1 MDEKLNDYLI
11 QEINKSIQSLN
22 QNKDQLIEELKKYEG
37 RYGALEKA
45 ELEQDLS
52 KIDSELESR
61 RLDLAKIETRREIM
75 AQIREVQEKEEADY
89 QKLLKEREECK
100 AEINGL
106 ADKREFVNGALGPV
120 EEQHKL
126 EQELEKMNA
135 SIAKMNKLKEQHKN
149 DLNEH
154 TAVIEELLKKY
165 NIQEKYKS
173 ELHSEQDV
181 PAPETKQPEEAK
193 SIEVPSEENKETTPV
208 IDDTQK
214 DNKTEQ
220 AETIKTEGSAENE
233 QPHKETDASDV
244 LKSIDKSLE
253 DLKNPNAQKAQTNRV
268 VVPKSVEPK
277 QQPSKEPKVAKQ
289 ETTITIQEPK
299 ESTTEQKEPINP
311 STQTTEP
318 TQKTTDGQTQEE
330 SITVEPEEFFTSAP
344 KKIQNITCSVI
355 DGKLVYTISG
365 IYEDGKQF
373 SVDKETTPN
382 KLTREEKRSLS
393 KKIDKYS
400 IGNIDAQIYRILK
413 DDKMFKNTAL
423 VFDYMEQINRL
434 SSLANI
440 EKNDDMILKYNL
452 QELGSTK
459 LSFLQK
465 SQIKHIAN
473 NNYLDGIAEYIK
485 PKSRIKEF
493 FERSKQKLLEAGNK
507 AKVKQVEESKTGK
520 HVKSKYEVL
529 SRKDRIYYLYREYSK
544 EDGFDF
550 NEFCETMDLTPEER
564 KELEG
569 YEKANADAKAFHK
582 GIKSPV
588 EYKATSAQQ
597 MEAEQAE
604 KGHEQDEKQNKSR

>member
-45 ELEQDLS
+45 EFEQDLS

-165 NIQEKYKS
+165 NIREKYKS

-277 QQPSKEPKVAKQ
+277 QQSSKEPKVAKQ

-382 KLTREEKRSLS
+382 KLTRQEKRSLA
-393 KKIDKYS
+393 KKMDKYG
-400 IGNIDAQIYRILK
+400 IENIDPQIYRILRE
-413 DDKMFKNTAL
+413 DPLFRNTGLL
-423 VFDYMEQINRL
+423 VDYMEQINRL
-434 SSLANI
+434 SSIDNNSK
-440 EKNDDMILKYNL
+440 EDDMKICYDL
-452 QELGSTK
+452 QDLRSAKFG
-459 LSFLQK
+459 FLQK
-465 SQIKHIAN
+465 SQIKSIARR
-473 NNYLDGIAEYIK
+473 NYLEEIAEYIK
-485 PKSRIKEF
+485 PKSRFKTF
-493 FERSKQKLLEAGNK
+493 MDRMKQKLLPTGNGSKENEYVEAK
-507 AKVKQVEESKTGK
+507 KDEIITKQGEDMPRE
-520 HVKSKYEVL
+520 
-529 SRKDRIYYLYREYSK
+529 DRIYSTYKDLSK

-550 NEFCETMDLTPEER
+550 DKFCEDMELTPEER
-564 KELEG
+564 NDLEY
-569 YEKANADAKAFHK
+569 YERVNSASKAFHR
-582 GIKSPV
+582 GIKNPV
-588 EYKATSAQQ
+588 EYKAPSAQQ
-597 MEAEQAE
+597 QSDDKQAKKE
-604 KGHEQDEKQNKSR
+604 HEQDEK

>member
-11 QEINKSIQSLN
+11 QEINKSIESLN

-45 ELEQDLS
+45 EFEQDLS

-135 SIAKMNKLKEQHKN
+135 SIAKMDKLKEQHKN

-165 NIQEKYKS
+165 NIREKYKS

-193 SIEVPSEENKETTPV
+193 SIEVPSEENKET
-208 IDDTQK
+208 
-214 DNKTEQ
+214 
-220 AETIKTEGSAENE
+220 
-233 QPHKETDASDV
+233 DASDV

-253 DLKNPNAQKAQTNRV
+253 DLKNPNAQNAQTDKV
-268 VVPKSVEPK
+268 VVPKNVEPK
-277 QQPSKEPKVAKQ
+277 QQASTEPKTVKQ
-289 ETTITIQEPK
+289 EATTTIQEPK
-299 ESTTEQKEPINP
+299 DSTTVQQEPINP
-311 STQTTEP
+311 ATQATEQTP
-318 TQKTTDGQTQEE
+318 KTTDEQTQEE
-330 SITVEPEEFFTSAP
+330 SITVEADEFFKSAP
-344 KKIQNITCSVI
+344 KKIQNITCSVR

-365 IYEDGKQF
+365 LDEEGKQF
-373 SVDKETTPN
+373 SVDREATP
-382 KLTREEKRSLS
+382 KRLTREEKRSIT
-393 KKIDKYS
+393 KKIDRYS
-400 IGNIDAQIYRILK
+400 IRNIDAQIYRILK

-440 EKNDDMILKYNL
+440 EKDDDMILKYNL

-485 PKSRIKEF
+485 PKSKIQEF
-493 FERSKQKLLEAGNK
+493 INKFKQKAITDGKARETKRKEKTSKHEKSRLMTGEEKIYLLY
-507 AKVKQVEESKTGK
+507 QYESK
-520 HVKSKYEVL
+520 
-529 SRKDRIYYLYREYSK
+529 DP
-544 EDGFDF
+544 DFDF
-550 NEFCETMDLTPEER
+550 EQFCETFGVTPEER
-564 KELEG
+564 KKLEV
-569 YEKANADAKAFHK
+569 YEKVNADSKAFHK
-582 GIKSPV
+582 GIKNPV
-588 EYKATSAQQ
+588 TYKEDSLQSNN
-597 MEAEQAE
+597 EKEQRLNE
-604 KGHEQDEKQNKSR
+604 PRTNEQEDKEL

>member
-11 QEINKSIQSLN
+11 QEINKSIESLN

-45 ELEQDLS
+45 EFEQDLS

-89 QKLLKEREECK
+89 QKLLKEREDCK

-106 ADKREFVNGALGPV
+106 AGKREFVNGALGPI
-120 EEQHKL
+120 EKQHNL

-135 SIAKMNKLKEQHKN
+135 SIAKFDKLREQHKN

-165 NIQEKYKS
+165 NIREKYKS
-173 ELHSEQDV
+173 ELETKQDA
-181 PAPETKQPEEAK
+181 PAPETKKAE
-193 SIEVPSEENKETTPV
+193 STVVPSEEKKEPTPV

-220 AETIKTEGSAENE
+220 VETITVEGPAENE
-233 QPHKETDASDV
+233 QPHRETDASDV
-244 LKSIDKSLE
+244 LKNIDKSLE
-253 DLKNPNAQKAQTNRV
+253 DLKNPAQKAQTNRV

-277 QQPSKEPKVAKQ
+277 QQPSTEPKVAKQ
-289 ETTITIQEPK
+289 ETTITTQEPK
-299 ESTTEQKEPINP
+299 ESTTEQKEPTNP

-365 IYEDGKQF
+365 IDEDGKQF
-373 SVDKETTPN
+373 SVDRETTPK

-413 DDKMFKNTAL
+413 NDSFFKNTSL
-423 VFDYMEQINRL
+423 IYDYMDQIDRL
-434 SSLANI
+434 SSFEEGAK
-440 EKNDDMILKYNL
+440 EDDMMIKYDLQNL
-452 QELGSTK
+452 HSTK

-465 SQIKHIAN
+465 GQIKSIARRN
-473 NNYLDGIAEYIK
+473 FIEEIAEYIK
-485 PKSRIKEF
+485 PKSRFKEF
-493 FERSKQKLLEAGNK
+493 IDRFKQKALPEGKEKETKREEKGAKHEKSKLMTNEERIYLLYK
-507 AKVKQVEESKTGK
+507 YESKD
-520 HVKSKYEVL
+520 
-529 SRKDRIYYLYREYSK
+529 KD
-544 EDGFDF
+544 FDL
-550 NEFCETMDLTPEER
+550 NQFCETFGVTPEQR
-564 KELEG
+564 KELEV
-569 YEKANADAKAFHK
+569 YEKVNADSKTFHE
-582 GIKSPV
+582 GIKNPV
-588 EYKATSAQQ
+588 TYKESGAQPDK
-597 MEAEQAE
+597 ETEQKVNE
-604 KGHEQDEKQNKSR
+604 QTTKEQDDKEL

>member
-11 QEINKSIQSLN
+11 QEINKSIESLN

-37 RYGALEKA
+37 RYGALEKS
-45 ELEQDLS
+45 EFEQDLS

-89 QKLLKEREECK
+89 QKLLKEREDCK

-106 ADKREFVNGALGPV
+106 AGKREFVNGALGPI
-120 EEQHKL
+120 EKQHNL

-135 SIAKMNKLKEQHKN
+135 SIAKFDKLREQHKN

-165 NIQEKYKS
+165 NIREKYKS
-173 ELHSEQDV
+173 ELETKQDA
-181 PAPETKQPEEAK
+181 PAPETKKAE
-193 SIEVPSEENKETTPV
+193 STVVPSEEKKEPTPV

-220 AETIKTEGSAENE
+220 VETITVEGPAENE

-244 LKSIDKSLE
+244 LKNIDKSLE
-253 DLKNPNAQKAQTNRV
+253 DLKNPAQKAQTNRV

-277 QQPSKEPKVAKQ
+277 QQPSTEPKVAKQ
-289 ETTITIQEPK
+289 ETTITTQEPK

-365 IYEDGKQF
+365 IDEDGKQF
-373 SVDKETTPN
+373 SVDRETTPK

-413 DDKMFKNTAL
+413 NDSFFKNTSL
-423 VFDYMEQINRL
+423 IYDYMDQIDRL
-434 SSLANI
+434 SSFEEGAK
-440 EKNDDMILKYNL
+440 EDDMMIKYDLQNL
-452 QELGSTK
+452 HSTK

-465 SQIKHIAN
+465 GQIKSIARRN
-473 NNYLDGIAEYIK
+473 FIEGIAEYIK
-485 PKSRIKEF
+485 PKSRFKEF
-493 FERSKQKLLEAGNK
+493 IDRFKQKALPEGKEKETKREEKGAKHEKSKLMTNEERIYLLYK
-507 AKVKQVEESKTGK
+507 YESKD
-520 HVKSKYEVL
+520 
-529 SRKDRIYYLYREYSK
+529 KD
-544 EDGFDF
+544 FDL
-550 NEFCETMDLTPEER
+550 NQFCETFGVTPEQR
-564 KELEG
+564 KELEV
-569 YEKANADAKAFHK
+569 YEKVNADSKTFHE
-582 GIKSPV
+582 GIKNPV
-588 EYKATSAQQ
+588 TYKESGAQPDK
-597 MEAEQAE
+597 ETEQKVNE
-604 KGHEQDEKQNKSR
+604 QTTKEQDDKEL